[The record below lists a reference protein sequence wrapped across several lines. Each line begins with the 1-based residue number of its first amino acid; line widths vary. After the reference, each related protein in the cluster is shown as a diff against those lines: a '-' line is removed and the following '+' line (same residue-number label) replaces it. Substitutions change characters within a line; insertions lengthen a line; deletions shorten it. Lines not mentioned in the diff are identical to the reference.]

1 MSESCFKRKERL
13 EQVKGKPMETKDL
26 KELGVVE
33 DGMVSAEYAVG
44 TVATTGIAG
53 LLVWLSQQE
62 WFREG
67 IANIFRMIFN
77 F

>member
-1 MSESCFKRKERL
+1 MNMDIND
-13 EQVKGKPMETKDL
+13 VA
-26 KELGVVE
+26 E

-53 LLVWLSQQE
+53 ILVWLAQQE
-62 WFREG
+62 WFRSG
-67 IANIFRMIFN
+67 IADIFRMIFN